1 MAVTPSSVKSE
12 QSVEGLWITLFSQ
25 VSEVR
30 EKWRRRPERLCF
42 NVGMMIRAALPSERT
57 VIGDLRVRA
66 YRDQSLLDA
75 GPSYADTL
83 RELGWGAPDEVMA
96 AVDGETVLGTVVYVP
111 WGPRCEAARG
121 AREAEIRAF
130 AVAPEAQ
137 RRGVGATL
145 VKAVIERAEREG
157 LDRLVLSTQEI
168 MSGARRLYET
178 HGFTRL
184 SERDWSP
191 VPGVDLLV
199 YVRHLRG

>member
-1 MAVTPSSVKSE
+1 
-12 QSVEGLWITLFSQ
+12 
-25 VSEVR
+25 
-30 EKWRRRPERLCF
+30 
-42 NVGMMIRAALPSERT
+42 MMIRAALPSERT

-75 GPSYADTL
+75 SPSYADTL

-121 AREAEIRAF
+121 PREAEIRAF

-184 SERDWSP
+184 PERDWSP